1 MHLPLPV
8 AGAALHRFYRI
19 AMYHR
24 LPYRTQRALL
34 DAGSHLQLLPAG
46 TTVQRLLLG
55 GRSAEKLTA
64 GSDNGTAV
72 LYLHGGGYTIGS
84 IATHRSLAAFIARES
99 GAAVYLVDYRLAP
112 EHPLPA
118 GLDDSVAAY
127 RDLLSGHGYSADQ
140 VAIGGDSAGGG
151 LAVATTRRLIDEYA
165 ITPAALTLIAPWVD
179 PNDIA
184 EPQGDLVLTQKW
196 SRRCAAAYLGD
207 ADPTDIGYA
216 PMLGELSGLPRTLV
230 QVGATELLH
239 SQVVAFVAALRAAG
253 VDIEFTEHARLW
265 HCAQLQASLVADAA
279 RAVEEI
285 GAFLRDVWATSES
298 EGEVAV

>member
-8 AGAALHRFYRI
+8 AGAALHGFYRV

-34 DAGSHLQLLPAG
+34 DIGARLQLIPAG
-46 TTVQRLLLG
+46 TVVEQLLLG
-55 GRSAEKLTA
+55 GRRAEKVTA

-84 IATHRSLAAFIARES
+84 IATHRSLAAHIARES
-99 GAAVYLVDYRLAP
+99 GAAVYLIDYRLAP

-140 VAIGGDSAGGG
+140 VALGGDSAGGG
-151 LAVATTRRLIDEYA
+151 LAVATTRRLIDEHA
-165 ITPAALTLIAPWVD
+165 ITPAGLALIAPWVD
-179 PNDIA
+179 PNVIA
-184 EPQGDLVLTQKW
+184 EPKGDLVLTQKW

-207 ADPTDIGYA
+207 ADPSDIGYA
-216 PMLGELSGLPRTLV
+216 PLLGDLSGLPRTLV
-230 QVGATELLH
+230 QVGQTELLH
-239 SQVVAFVAALRAAG
+239 PQAVAFVSALRTTG
-253 VDIEFTEHARLW
+253 VDVEFTEHARLW
-265 HCAQLQASLVADAA
+265 HCAQLQASLVADAH
-279 RAVEEI
+279 RAVQEI
-285 GAFLRDVWATSES
+285 GVFLRDVWTATEDD
-298 EGEVAV
+298 VAV